1 MHVGKHQSTARV
13 RPVQDTSALEIGNLV
28 AIYSEDPESE
38 PWIGRLEGITNTM
51 VDVVWLEGS
60 YTKKWKEAKV
70 QDPITRRKKIDWK
83 DTVPKSSI
91 ILFDFELTSA
101 GNLRKATIEHLKKAY
116 DERREE
122 RTN

>member
-1 MHVGKHQSTARV
+1 
-13 RPVQDTSALEIGNLV
+13 
-28 AIYSEDPESE
+28 
-38 PWIGRLEGITNTM
+38 M
-51 VDVVWLEGS
+51 VNVVWLEGS

-70 QDPITRRKKIDWK
+70 QDPINRRKKIDWK

-91 ILFDFELTSA
+91 ILFDFELMSA

-122 RTN
+122 RAN